1 MNMTHLKP
9 VKFWRRLIINV
20 ICYALALVF
29 FYAAASKLLEYDKFV
44 VTMGQSAMLSP
55 YANILAWL
63 VPMIETCLTVLLVFE
78 WLRLAG
84 LYGSLALMT
93 MFTTY
98 IYIIQRYAETIP
110 CSCGGLLEKMDWEAH
125 FVVNIFLVILNIIG
139 IALQDIQLRNE
150 SGGCPKS
157 RINPE

>member
-9 VKFWRRLIINV
+9 FKFWSRLIINI
-20 ICYALALVF
+20 ICYALALVLL
-29 FYAAASKLLEYDKFV
+29 YAAASKLLEYDKFLI
-44 VTMGQSAMLSP
+44 TMGQSAMLTP
-55 YANILAWL
+55 YASILAWL
-63 VPMIETCLTVLLVFE
+63 IPLIEICLTILLVFE
-78 WLRLAG
+78 CLRLEG
-84 LYGSLALMT
+84 LYGSLAILT

-98 IYIIQRYAETIP
+98 IYIIQRYAENIP

-125 FVVNIFLVILNIIG
+125 FVLNIFLVVLNIIG

-157 RINPE
+157 RKNPE